1 MAEWLSTIIVSVEF
15 SDFLSVTLPWN
26 QKSLGRILVV
36 TDPED
41 EATIA
46 VAEQHGAEILTTK
59 VFEDRNAYFNK
70 WSAVNQGLDYLSAND
85 WCLIL
90 DSDIL
95 LPQEW
100 PAFRPKLGNLYQARR
115 LQVPDWKKKIEPE
128 RHWKRYRKITER
140 PSGYFHLFH
149 AKDPRGAR
157 YLDCWRWCGTGD
169 WEFQDRRPEASKVL
183 MPFDV
188 VHLGTPE
195 VNWCG
200 RSEVFYDGSMHVKA
214 TERRLMVQSLRR
226 QTRINAGLDDKYQ
239 GDRIQ

>member
-1 MAEWLSTIIVSVEF
+1 MSTVIVSVEF

-46 VAEQHGAEILTTK
+46 VAEQHNVEILTTK
-59 VFEDRNAYFNK
+59 VFYEREASFNK
-70 WSAVNQGLDYLSAND
+70 WSAVNQGFDYLSASE
-85 WCLIL
+85 WCLVL

-95 LPQEW
+95 VPKEW
-100 PAFRPKLGNLYQARR
+100 STSHLRKENLYHAHR
-115 LQVPDWKKKIEPE
+115 VPDWKKKVEPE
-128 RHWKRYRKITER
+128 KNWKRYKRLRER
-140 PSGYFHLFH
+140 PAGYFHLFH
-149 AKDPRGAR
+149 ASNPYGSR

-169 WEFQDRRPEASKVL
+169 WEFQYRRPETTKTLV
-183 MPFDV
+183 PFDV

-200 RSEVFYDGSMHVKA
+200 RSEAFRDGTLHPKA
-214 TERRLMVQSLRR
+214 AERKESARALWR
-226 QTRINAGLDDKYQ
+226 QTRLNAGLDDKYK
-239 GDRIQ
+239 GDKIL